1 MQPSY
6 TAAEVARVLSCSVPT
21 VYIYANRGWIRK
33 VDDPHKLSG
42 STRFVREDVDE
53 LKAEQERLNAAGRS
67 ITEVAKQFGVYP
79 QKVKEA
85 ILALDLKIQS
95 VPLTVQSAKQ
105 RYAVT
110 KEQEQAIGIY
120 LKQQK
125 STRSKR
131 NHLYNPAADVALYQ
145 SFLLAGEQPV
155 RLKHNDQKE
164 LGFFLDDHD
173 FLPYLEALRSHDLE
187 PRYAIHQQK
196 HEAQQGFTDLVV
208 PTGKKAFYRI
218 LDVLY
223 AVCGVENFNA
233 EVQNG
238 QLIASIRNGQYP
250 VNEFVAKDS
259 LRILRNYLQSG
270 KVISEGNHWIFS
282 RSDRTVQLVFEEAV
296 FKELEELAEMEG
308 LSFQELAHRA
318 IEETRVQL
326 KRQ

>member
-6 TAAEVARVLSCSVPT
+6 SAAEVARVLGCSVPT
-21 VYIYANRGWIRK
+21 VYGYANKGWIRK

-42 STRFVREDVDE
+42 SSRFVREDVDQ
-53 LKAEQERLNAAGRS
+53 LKAKQDQLNAAGRS
-67 ITEVAKQFGVYP
+67 ITEVAKSFGVYP

-85 ILALDLKIQS
+85 ISALDLDIQS

-110 KEQEQAIGIY
+110 PEQEQAIGNY

-131 NHLYNPAADVALYQ
+131 NHLYVPAADVALYQ

-155 RLKHNDQKE
+155 RLKYNDQRE
-164 LGFFLDDHD
+164 LGFFLDDHE

-187 PRYAIHQQK
+187 PRYAIHRQK
-196 HEAQQGFTDLVV
+196 QEAQQGFTDLFV

-218 LDVLY
+218 LDALY

-233 EVQNG
+233 EIRNG
-238 QLIASIRNGQYP
+238 QLVASIRNGQYP
-250 VNEFVAKDS
+250 LNEFVAKDAI
-259 LRILRNYLQSG
+259 RILRNYIQSG
-270 KVISEGNHWIFS
+270 KVASEEDKWIFS
-282 RSDRTVQLVFEEAV
+282 RSDRTVQLIFEEEV
-296 FKELEELAEMEG
+296 YEELLGLASTRG
-308 LSFQELAHRA
+308 LSLQEWAQQ
-318 IEETRVQL
+318 IL
-326 KRQ
+326 KEKRE

>member
-6 TAAEVARVLSCSVPT
+6 NAAEVAHELGCSIPT
-21 VYIYANRGWIRK
+21 VYGYANKGWIRK

-42 STRFVREDVDE
+42 STRFVREDVDR
-53 LKAEQERLNAAGRS
+53 LKAEQERLNEAGRS

-85 ILALDLKIQS
+85 IAALNLDIQS

-110 KEQEQAIGIY
+110 TEQEQAIGAY

-131 NHLYNPAADVALYQ
+131 NHLYVPAADVALYQ

-155 RLKHNDQKE
+155 RLKHNKQKE
-164 LGFFLDDHD
+164 LGFFLDDHE

-196 HEAQQGFTDLVV
+196 QEAQQGFTDLAV

-218 LDVLY
+218 LDALY

-233 EVQNG
+233 EVRNG
-238 QLIASIRNGQYP
+238 QLVASIRNGQYP
-250 VNEFVAKDS
+250 LNEFVAKDA
-259 LRILRNYLQSG
+259 LRILRNYIQSG
-270 KVISEGNHWIFS
+270 KVTSDENNWIFS
-282 RSDRTVQLVFEEAV
+282 RSDRTVQLVFEEEV
-296 FKELEELAEMEG
+296 YEELVGLARAEG
-308 LSFQELAHRA
+308 LSFQEWVLRTM
-318 IEETRVQL
+318 EE
-326 KRQ
+326 KRKTIKNQ

>member
-6 TAAEVARVLSCSVPT
+6 TAAEVARVLGCSVPT
-21 VYIYANRGWIRK
+21 VYGYANKGWLRK

-42 STRFVREDVDE
+42 ASRFVREDVDQ

-67 ITEVAKQFGVYP
+67 ITEVAKSFGVYP

-85 ILALDLKIQS
+85 IAALNLDIQS

-110 KEQEQAIGIY
+110 QEQEQAIGNY

-125 STRSKR
+125 STRTKR
-131 NHLYNPAADVALYQ
+131 NHLYVPAADVALYQ
-145 SFLLAGEQPV
+145 SFLFAGEQPV
-155 RLKHNDQKE
+155 RLKYNDQKE
-164 LGFFLDDHD
+164 LGFFLDDQE

-196 HEAQQGFTDLVV
+196 QEAQQGFTDLVV

-218 LDVLY
+218 LDALY

-233 EVQNG
+233 EVRHG
-238 QLIASIRNGQYP
+238 QLVASIRNGRYP
-250 VNEFVAKDS
+250 VNEFVAKDV
-259 LRILRNYLQSG
+259 LRILRNYIQAG
-270 KVISEGNHWIFS
+270 KLASEENNWIFS
-282 RSDRTVQLVFEEAV
+282 RSNRTVQLVFEEEV
-296 FKELEELAEMEG
+296 YEELVGLAAAEG
-308 LSFQELAHRA
+308 LSFQKWVHQTLTE
-318 IEETRVQL
+318 
-326 KRQ
+326 KGSN

>member
-6 TAAEVARVLSCSVPT
+6 TAAEVARVLGCSVPT
-21 VYIYANRGWIRK
+21 VYGYAKKGWIRK

-42 STRFVREDVDE
+42 STRFIREDVDR

-67 ITEVAKQFGVYP
+67 ITEVAKQLGFYP

-85 ILALDLKIQS
+85 IAALNLDIQS

-110 KEQEQAIGIY
+110 QEQEQAIGAY
-120 LKQQK
+120 MKQQK

-131 NHLYNPAADVALYQ
+131 NHLYVPTSDVALYQ

-155 RLKHNDQKE
+155 RLKHNDQQE

-187 PRYAIHQQK
+187 PRYTIHQEKQ
-196 HEAQQGFTDLVV
+196 EAQQGFTDLAV

-218 LDVLY
+218 LDALY

-233 EVQNG
+233 EIRNG
-238 QLIASIRNGQYP
+238 QLVASIRNGQYP
-250 VNEFVAKDS
+250 LNEFVAKDAI
-259 LRILRNYLQSG
+259 RILRNYIQSG
-270 KVISEGNHWIFS
+270 KVVSEENSWIFS
-282 RSDRTVQLVFEEAV
+282 RSDRTFQLVFEEEV
-296 FKELEELAEMEG
+296 YEELVGLAEKEG
-308 LSFQELAHRA
+308 LSLQEWALRTL
-318 IEETRVQL
+318 IKKRVN
-326 KRQ
+326 